1 MRAFLTLLSIL
12 GVLAVALRL
21 GRSLLRAIGRSAEGV
36 AAGQAVDA
44 RAQRGDLTG
53 MAEAT
58 EWRRLAARR
67 RWRALTTSGMWAA
80 LLVGPAYTSWTLP
93 IYAAYA
99 LLWVWDLIARRVG

>member
-1 MRAFLTLLSIL
+1 MRELLILLSIL

-21 GRSLLRAIGRSAEGV
+21 ARALLRAIGRSAEGV
-36 AAGQAVDA
+36 AAGQAVGA

-58 EWRRLAARR
+58 EWRRLAVRR
-67 RWRALTTSGMWAA
+67 RWRALTTSGLWAA
-80 LLVGPAYTSWTLP
+80 LLVVPAYTAWTRL

-99 LLWVWDLIARRVG
+99 LLWVVDLVARRVG